1 MDTTQGPRAQPRLGV
16 IGDGFLGRCDW
27 DTWFTPGLVLDLRG
41 AALSA
46 DGLAPLTVVLVRVEP
61 EALILSTGSA
71 DGACGI
77 VDLTHP
83 DRMLTSIEH
92 VLRTLDAALPG
103 TCLVLQALPPA
114 DARHAPAIEALN
126 DALEG
131 LCATLGVGFL
141 PLHPHF
147 AQLVGSMNPDLVSSS
162 GQLNRDGFETWI
174 EMLDLA
180 ALLPETVRPRRLPV
194 PRHIY
199 RPPGVSGVRPEPT
212 FG

>member
-1 MDTTQGPRAQPRLGV
+1 M
-16 IGDGFLGRCDW
+16 
-27 DTWFTPGLVLDLRG
+27 LDLRG
-41 AALSA
+41 ASLSA

-147 AQLVGSMNPDLVSSS
+147 AQLDGSMNPDLVSSS